1 MKCLLIKA
9 AHKLR
14 CRLGSS
20 ELVAVIFVI
29 SALTLLISGF
39 VTTWGQMSK
48 RDDLQQIAQTMARE
62 IALEG
67 EVNNTIQRRLENV
80 EQLMRMDVDMDVDGS
95 YIGTSKKLRTESN
108 FTVTITYYTK
118 YGVGWIN
125 WRKEKPYVAKATGTV
140 EEYHK

>member
-1 MKCLLIKA
+1 MNRAFYKVIN
-9 AHKLR
+9 KLQSKN
-14 CRLGSS
+14 GSS
-20 ELVAVIFVI
+20 EFIAAIIVFMGLSLF
-29 SALTLLISGF
+29 ISGGIS
-39 VTTWGQMSK
+39 VWGQMSK

-67 EVNNTIQRRLENV
+67 EVNSTIQRRLENV

-95 YIGTSKKLRTESN
+95 YIGTSKKLRTESD
-108 FTVTITYYTK
+108 FTVTISYHTK

-125 WRKEKPYVAKATGTV
+125 WRKEKTYVAKATGTV

>member
-67 EVNNTIQRRLENV
+67 EVNSTIQRRLENV

-95 YIGTSKKLRTESN
+95 YIGTSKKLRTESD
-108 FTVTITYYTK
+108 FTVTISYHTK

-125 WRKEKPYVAKATGTV
+125 WRKEKTYVAKATGTV